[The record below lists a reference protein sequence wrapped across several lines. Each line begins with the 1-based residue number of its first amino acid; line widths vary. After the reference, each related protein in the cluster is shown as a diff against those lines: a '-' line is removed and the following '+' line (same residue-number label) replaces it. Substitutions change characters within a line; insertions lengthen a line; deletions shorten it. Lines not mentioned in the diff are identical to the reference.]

1 MPKNDKREDPEK
13 AAPLPAQAQRTVAF
27 LLLPG
32 FALVSYA
39 CAIEP
44 LRAANVLAQKP
55 LYRWLH
61 VTPDGSAAQASN
73 GALIDPVIGLSDQ
86 RVADDLVVC
95 MGGNPAAY
103 RSSKVTQWLR
113 RQAQLGVRLGGVS
126 GGPYLLARAGLLE
139 GYRFTLHWEHLPA
152 FREEFPHLHASNA
165 VYELDRNRFTASGGT
180 AALEMM
186 TALVGK
192 DHGRR
197 LAAAVAEWFLQ
208 TQLREPSQP
217 QRASARSRYDI
228 AHSGVLAALQAME
241 QNIEEPLD
249 LVALSQTAGVSQRQ
263 LQRLFMQ
270 YLQCT
275 PLAFY
280 KKIRLD
286 RARLLL
292 AQTARPVTEIA
303 IACGFASAQHFSRAY
318 RLQFGSAPSRART
331 PA

>member
-1 MPKNDKREDPEK
+1 M
-13 AAPLPAQAQRTVAF
+13 T
-27 LLLPG
+27 
-32 FALVSYA
+32 YA

-55 LYRWLH
+55 LYRWLNI
-61 VTPDGSAAQASN
+61 TPDGSPAQASN
-73 GALIDPVIGLSDQ
+73 GICIDPVIGLSDQ
-86 RVADDLVVC
+86 RAADDLVVC
-95 MGGNPAAY
+95 MGGNPARY
-103 RSSKVTQWLR
+103 RNPKVTQWLQ

-126 GGPYLLARAGLLE
+126 GGPYLLARAGLLD

-152 FREEFPHLHASNA
+152 FREEFTHLHASNT

-186 TALVGK
+186 TALIGK

-249 LVALSQTAGVSQRQ
+249 LATLSKTAGVGQRQ

-270 YLQCT
+270 YLKCA
-275 PLAFY
+275 PLVFY

-292 AQTARPVTEIA
+292 AQTARPITEIA
-303 IACGFASAQHFSRAY
+303 IACGFSSTQHFSRAY
-318 RLQFGSAPSRART
+318 RSQFGSAPSRARVT
-331 PA
+331 A

>member
-1 MPKNDKREDPEK
+1 M
-13 AAPLPAQAQRTVAF
+13 AF

-44 LRAANVLAQKP
+44 LRAANVLAQKS
-55 LYRWLH
+55 LYRWRH
-61 VTPDGSAAQASN
+61 VTPDGGPAQASN
-73 GALIDPVIGLSDQ
+73 GIFIDPVIGLSDQ
-86 RVADDLVVC
+86 KVADDLVVC
-95 MGGNPAAY
+95 MGGNPARY
-103 RSSKVTQWLR
+103 RDPKVTQWLK
-113 RQAQLGVRLGGVS
+113 RQARLGARLGGVS
-126 GGPYLLARAGLLE
+126 GGPYLLARAGLLD

-152 FREEFPHLHASNA
+152 FREEFTHLHASNA
-165 VYELDRNRFTASGGT
+165 VYEIDRDRFTASGGT

-228 AHSGVLAALQAME
+228 AHSGVLSTLQAME

-249 LVALSQTAGVSQRQ
+249 LATLSKTAGVSRRQ
-263 LQRLFMQ
+263 LQRLFVK
-270 YLQCT
+270 YLKCSPT
-275 PLAFY
+275 VFY

-303 IACGFASAQHFSRAY
+303 IACGFSSAQDFSRAY
-318 RLQFGSAPSRART
+318 RSHFGSAPSHTRLT
-331 PA
+331 G